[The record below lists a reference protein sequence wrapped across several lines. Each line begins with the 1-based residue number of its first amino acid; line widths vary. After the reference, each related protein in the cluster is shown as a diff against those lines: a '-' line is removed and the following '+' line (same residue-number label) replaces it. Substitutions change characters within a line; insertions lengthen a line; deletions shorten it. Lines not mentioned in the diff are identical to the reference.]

1 MPKFANFVLFQCVWI
16 VTVLGAAQG
25 VIWPGIASLAFFLT
39 VHAFLSESART
50 DYLVC
55 ILAIALGLVIES
67 INAKTGLIVHP
78 VGDSLFPPLWIIILW
93 CNLGLIF
100 NNSVSWLLDKPLL
113 AALLGAAGG
122 TVSYIGGVAI
132 GAASFGV
139 PLETAAPALAITWAI
154 VTPLL
159 FYATRRLNGFM
170 TVKYAG

>member
-16 VTVLGAAQG
+16 LTVLGAAQG
-25 VIWPGIASLAFFLT
+25 MIWPGIASLGFFLF
-39 VHAFLSESART
+39 VHSFLSESART

-55 ILAIALGLVIES
+55 VVAIAVGLVIES
-67 INAKTGLIVHP
+67 INARTGLIVHP
-78 VGDSLFPPLWIIILW
+78 AGDSLLPPLWLLVLW

-100 NNSVSWLLDKPLL
+100 NNSVAWLLDKPWL

-122 TVSYIGGVAI
+122 TASYIGGVAL

-139 PLETAAPALAITWAI
+139 PLKTAAPALAITWAI

-159 FYATRRLNGFM
+159 FYATRRLNGLM
-170 TVKYAG
+170 TVKYAA